1 LSATDNGQRLSFT
14 ALLARISRESS
25 LIIVVAISAFLFIS
39 LLGFDPRDSGWSHL
53 GYQPEVRNFTGP
65 AGAWLA
71 DFFLSGF
78 GLSAFFI
85 PFLLVYPCVRFFF
98 RKEQTVMDTI
108 PFFIVRTIGGLV
120 LLVAFSALC
129 STHISNAGFEF
140 PFSSGGVLGEAFS
153 DWSVE
158 WLSIVGSSV
167 IFFTLFIFGITL
179 LLEMGWGAVLESIGG
194 ALAKRTQSA
203 LPNEKQVDPLNLSEE
218 QLQKAEASFRKDLYQ
233 DRLAEEKQPPIVTE
247 RIDVTERVAPSF
259 RNDIADPIDPPID
272 DIPIVRPAK
281 VKPQEADISF
291 TENTERSFV
300 SSDLQIS
307 SEPEHTA
314 EPSRTE
320 IEPPFELDVEEIVTK
335 DLSPKAVSP
344 DPLAKPQVKV
354 VPLSETHKPMQDTE
368 LGLEEGAAEKRKV
381 KRQLPPLDLLD
392 PPELNTDTGYSLEEL
407 EHMSRLVE
415 TKLKDFG
422 VKVEVVE
429 VNPGPVIT
437 RFEIQPAP
445 GVKASKITNLAK
457 DLARSMAVSSV
468 RVVEVIAG
476 KSVMGIEIPNESRL
490 TVHLSEVLSSKP
502 YLSAASKVTI
512 GLGNDIAGNPVVA
525 NLGKMP
531 HLLVAGTTGSGKSV
545 GVNAMILSLLFKATP
560 DEVRLIMVDPKML
573 ELSIYEG
580 IPHLLTPVI
589 TDMKDAASGLRWCVG
604 EMERRYRLMAKMGV
618 RNLAG
623 FNDKIEEARKQGKP
637 ILDPLWNAE
646 ENGEPFGTPAPELEP
661 LPYIVVVIDEFAD
674 MMMIVGKKV
683 EELIARIAQKARA
696 AGIHLILAT
705 QRPSVDV
712 ITGLIKANIPT
723 RIAFQVSSRI
733 DSRTIL
739 DQSGAEHLLG
749 WGDMLYL
756 PAGTSLPNRVH
767 GAFVS
772 DDEVHRVVEAWKKL
786 GQPDYITEIT
796 QGESSLDGG
805 GSASMFDDEQDPLY
819 DEAVAFVLETRKAS
833 ISSVQRRLKIGYNRA
848 ARMVESMEAA
858 GVVST
863 AGSNGQR
870 EVLAP
875 SPNGEM

>member
-1 LSATDNGQRLSFT
+1 MSATDNGQRLSFT

-25 LIIVVAISAFLFIS
+25 LIIIIAISIFLLIS
-39 LLGFDPRDSGWSHL
+39 LIGFDPRDSGWSHL

-71 DFFLSGF
+71 DLFLSGF

-85 PFLLVYPCVRFFF
+85 PVLMIYSAVRFMS
-98 RKEQTVMDTI
+98 RKDQNLMDTV
-108 PFFIVRTIGGLV
+108 PFFILRATGAV
-120 LLVAFSALC
+120 LLVASFSALC
-129 STHISNAGFEF
+129 ATHLANNGLEY
-140 PFSSGGVLGEAFS
+140 PFSSGGVLGEALS
-153 DWSVE
+153 DWSVF
-158 WLSIVGSSV
+158 WLSVVGSSV
-167 IFFTLFIFGITL
+167 VLFTIFLFGLTL
-179 LLEMGWGAVLESIGG
+179 LLEMGWGAMLESIGQKLVDRG
-194 ALAKRTQSA
+194 HKV
-203 LPNEKQVDPLNLSEE
+203 LPEKIAERMGRSTEE
-218 QLQKAEASFRKDLYQ
+218 QPKDKSAFSQRFRRESPESTDAAPL
-233 DRLAEEKQPPIVTE
+233 I
-247 RIDVTERVAPSF
+247 TERVEPTYARFNGSDLDQQQESVAP
-259 RNDIADPIDPPID
+259 AID
-272 DIPIVRPAK
+272 DIPIVRP
-281 VKPQEADISF
+281 IS
-291 TENTERSFV
+291 V
-300 SSDLQIS
+300 
-307 SEPEHTA
+307 PEKDEKIDNYIDKA
-314 EPSRTE
+314 VNPA
-320 IEPPFELDVEEIVTK
+320 LDSQNKTRE
-335 DLSPKAVSP
+335 LSPEQTNTR
-344 DPLAKPQVKV
+344 PQTSAPEPIKSHVKV
-354 VPLSETHKPMQDTE
+354 VPLSETHKPMQDDE
-368 LGLEEGAAEKRKV
+368 LGLEHAVESKRKA
-381 KRQLPPLDLLD
+381 KRKIPPLELLD
-392 PPELNTDTGYSLEEL
+392 PPELNTNTGYSLDEIEQ
-407 EHMSRLVE
+407 MSRMLE
-415 TKLKDFG
+415 SKLKDFG
-422 VKVEVVE
+422 VIAEVVE

-468 RVVEVIAG
+468 RVVEVIPG
-476 KSVMGIEIPNESRL
+476 KSVVGIEIPNESRL

-502 YLSAASKVTI
+502 YSSASSKVTI

-525 NLGKMP
+525 NLAKMP

-560 DEVRLIMVDPKML
+560 EEVRLILVDPKML

-604 EMERRYRLMAKMGV
+604 EMERRYRVMAKMGV

-637 ILDPLWNAE
+637 LLDPLWNAE
-646 ENGEPFGTPAPELEP
+646 ENGEPFGTPAPELET

-796 QGESSLDGG
+796 QGDSTSDGG
-805 GSASMFDDEQDPLY
+805 GSGSLFDDEQDPLY

-848 ARMVESMEAA
+848 ARMVEAMEAA

>member
-1 LSATDNGQRLSFT
+1 MSTTDSGQPISFT
-14 ALLARISRESS
+14 QLLARICRESS
-25 LIIVVAISAFLFIS
+25 LIIVIAACAFILIS
-39 LLGFDPRDSGWSHL
+39 LIGFNPKDPGWSHL
-53 GYQPEVRNFTGP
+53 GYQPDVSNFAGP

-71 DFFLSGF
+71 DLLISAVGLGAFLVPV
-78 GLSAFFI
+78 LI
-85 PFLLVYPCVRFFF
+85 LYPAIRFML
-98 RKEQTVMDTI
+98 RKDLAVIDAI
-108 PFFIVRTIGGLV
+108 PFFIIRTTGGL
-120 LLVAFSALC
+120 LLLTSLSALC
-129 STHISNAGFEF
+129 ATHISNTGLSY
-140 PFSSGGVLGEAFS
+140 PFSSGGILGEAVS
-153 DWSVE
+153 DWSVT
-158 WLSIVGSSV
+158 WMSVVGSSIV
-167 IFFTLFIFGITL
+167 LFTAFVFGVTL
-179 LLEMGWGAVLESIGG
+179 LLEMGWALTLEGIGEKLMKGAGRIQQRHDDHESSID
-194 ALAKRTQSA
+194 S
-203 LPNEKQVDPLNLSEE
+203 PVVEEKLK
-218 QLQKAEASFRKDLYQ
+218 KAEASFASRFMQ
-233 DRLAEEKQPPIVTE
+233 PESQEQQAPPVIRDRVEPVFETPEAPIPSAKAEDVRSLPQTEVQLETTSTTELEQVELVCPASNKPPQTQFNAEKL
-247 RIDVTERVAPSF
+247 
-259 RNDIADPIDPPID
+259 
-272 DIPIVRPAK
+272 
-281 VKPQEADISF
+281 
-291 TENTERSFV
+291 
-300 SSDLQIS
+300 SD
-307 SEPEHTA
+307 
-314 EPSRTE
+314 
-320 IEPPFELDVEEIVTK
+320 EPPFEMAPVSEPVSKSNTAAVADKSVE
-335 DLSPKAVSP
+335 
-344 DPLAKPQVKV
+344 AKPQVKI

-368 LGLEEGAAEKRKV
+368 LGLDESVTQKRK
-381 KRQLPPLDLLD
+381 KPTRKIPPLDLLD
-392 PPELNTDTGYSLEEL
+392 PPELNTDTGYSPDEL
-407 EHMSRLVE
+407 EQMSRLLE
-415 TKLKDFG
+415 SKLKDFG
-422 VKVEVVE
+422 VIAEVVE

-476 KSVMGIEIPNESRL
+476 KSVVGIEIPNETRL

-502 YLSAASKVTI
+502 YLSAASKITI

-525 NLGKMP
+525 NLAKMP

-545 GVNAMILSLLFKATP
+545 GVNAMLLSLLFKATP
-560 DEVRLIMVDPKML
+560 EEVRLILVDPKML

-623 FNDKIEEARKQGKP
+623 FNDKIEEARKRGEP
-637 ILDPLWNAE
+637 LLDPLWNAE
-646 ENGEPFGTPAPELEP
+646 EHGEPFGTPAPELEP

-772 DDEVHRVVEAWKKL
+772 DDEVHRVVESWKKL
-786 GQPDYITEIT
+786 GSPDYITEIT
-796 QGESSLDGG
+796 EGDAVSDGG
-805 GSASMFDDEQDPLY
+805 GSGSLFDDEQDPLY

-833 ISSVQRRLKIGYNRA
+833 ISSVQRKLKIGYNRA
-848 ARMVESMEAA
+848 ARMVEAMEAA
-858 GVVST
+858 GVVSS